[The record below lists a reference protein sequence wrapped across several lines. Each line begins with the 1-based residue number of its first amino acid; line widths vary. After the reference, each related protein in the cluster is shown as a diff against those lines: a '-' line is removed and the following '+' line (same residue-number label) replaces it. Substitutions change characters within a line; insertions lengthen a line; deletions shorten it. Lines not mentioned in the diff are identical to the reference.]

1 MKGKALLLGSALLA
15 ALACNKAPEKM
26 PAMPAAPS
34 PETVFVVLTF
44 PGDDLLLHRETREL
58 PELPASP
65 EAQAKVLLQELFAGP
80 RGPFAPVAWWPVEVT
95 EVYYDGAGAFFVDLF
110 PPPPITVGS
119 EGELALQAAVATTL
133 ALNVKEAKRVQLL
146 FSGKE
151 VASLGHLDFSRPTP
165 PRWDFLAP

>member
-1 MKGKALLLGSALLA
+1 MKGKALLLGGSLLV
-15 ALACNKAPEKM
+15 ALACSKPPQKT
-26 PAMPAAPS
+26 PAVPAASS

-44 PGDDLLLHRETREL
+44 PGEDLLLHREVREL
-58 PELPASP
+58 PELPPTP

-80 RGPFAPVAWWPVEVT
+80 RGPFAPVAWWPVEVR
-95 EVYYDGAGAFFVDLF
+95 EVFYDGGGAFFVDLS
-110 PPPPITVGS
+110 PPPPISVGS

-151 VASLGHLDFSRPTP
+151 VATLGHLDFSRPTP
-165 PRWDFLAP
+165 PRWDLLAP